1 MIRRLISLFLA
12 GFITINLCKSQIK
25 ISCLKI
31 NYDSIR
37 IVLEKV
43 YDRDQDIRRILSDS
57 LIPNS
62 PDFNMYISKM
72 FDIDAENLSI
82 VIPFLEKYGFIPKSK
97 IGEKAHDGI
106 FYVIQHSNL
115 DLMEKYFPQY
125 DSLAKIGEAN
135 RRHAAMME
143 DRLLMNKG
151 LKQKYGS
158 QAISNEKTGNKMKIW
173 PIEHPEQVDSLRK
186 AVGYKNTVKEQAK
199 EMGAIYDPDA
209 KISDF
214 E

>member
-1 MIRRLISLFLA
+1 MIRGLISLFLA
-12 GFITINLCKSQIK
+12 GIITINLCKSQNK
-25 ISCLKI
+25 ISCLRI
-31 NYDSIR
+31 HYDSIR

-57 LIPNS
+57 LKPSS
-62 PDFNMYISKM
+62 PDFNIYISKM

-82 VIPFLEKYGFIPKSK
+82 VIPLLEKYGFMPKSK

-135 RRHAAMME
+135 RRQAAMME